1 MKVLEIGQLSETI
14 PHAIVTS
21 GTFDGVHIGHKKI
34 LSGIVNQAK
43 EHNGK
48 SVVLTFWP
56 HPRLILNPKDS
67 QLKLLSTFSER
78 VQLIEEANIDYLI
91 KIPFTKEFSQLTS
104 EQFVNQILIDK
115 LGTKKFVIGYDHHF
129 GKDRGGSLAFLK
141 ANEQRFGFEVQEIP
155 RQDIDHV
162 GVSSTKVRKALIE
175 GHVHLA
181 NEYLGHFYSLF
192 VKVVPGDKLG
202 SKIGFP
208 TANISIAEEYKLIP
222 RDGVYAVLISIE
234 DKVYNGMSNIG
245 IRPTVDGVNRKIEVN
260 IFDFARE
267 IYGKQ
272 ISIKFIKRIRDEI
285 KFDGLESL
293 QKQLSKDRKAS
304 IKILSDK

>member
-1 MKVLEIGQLSETI
+1 MEVLEIGQLSEKI

-34 LSGIVNQAK
+34 LSGIVDQAK
-43 EHNGK
+43 QDNGK

-56 HPRLILNPKDS
+56 HPRLILNPKDN
-67 QLKLLSTFSER
+67 QLKLLSTFSEK

-104 EQFVNQILIDK
+104 EQFISQILIDK

-141 ANEQRFGFEVQEIP
+141 ANEKQFGFEVQEIP

-175 GHVHLA
+175 GQVHLA
-181 NEYLGHFYSLF
+181 SEYLGHFYSLSG
-192 VKVVPGDKLG
+192 KVVSGDRLG
-202 SKIGFP
+202 TKIGFP
-208 TANISIAEEYKLIP
+208 TANISIEEEYKLIP
-222 RDGVYAVLISIE
+222 GDGVYAVWVSI
-234 DKVYNGMSNIG
+234 DGQIYQGMSNIG
-245 IRPTVDGVNRKIEVN
+245 VRPTVSGNDRKIEVN
-260 IFDFARE
+260 IFNFDAN

-272 ISIKFIKRIRDEI
+272 ISINFIKRIRNEI
-285 KFDGLESL
+285 KFNGLDSL
-293 QKQLSKDRKAS
+293 KLQLSRDQTEALR
-304 IKILSDK
+304 ILQ

>member
-1 MKVLEIGQLSETI
+1 MKVLEIGQLSEKI
-14 PHAIVTS
+14 PYAIVTS

-34 LSGIVNQAK
+34 LSGIVDQAK
-43 EHNGK
+43 QHNGK

-56 HPRLILNPKDS
+56 HPRLILNPKDK
-67 QLKLLSTFSER
+67 QLKLLSTFSEK

-104 EQFVNQILIDK
+104 EQFINQILIDK

-129 GKDRGGSLAFLK
+129 GKDRGGSLEFLK
-141 ANEQRFGFEVQEIP
+141 ANEPQFGFEVQEIP

-175 GHVHLA
+175 GQVHLA
-181 NEYLGHFYSLF
+181 SEYLGHSYSLSG
-192 VKVVPGDKLG
+192 KVVSGDKLG

-208 TANISIAEEYKLIP
+208 TANILIEEEYKLVP
-222 RDGVYAVLISIE
+222 GDGVYAVLISIE
-234 DKVYNGMSNIG
+234 GQAYKGMSNIG

-260 IFDFARE
+260 IFDFSHE
-267 IYGKQ
+267 IYGEQ

-285 KFDGLESL
+285 KFSGLDAL
-293 QKQLSKDRKAS
+293 QSQLSKDQSEAIR
-304 IKILSDK
+304 ILQ